1 MENLEKIQEIGTTEK
16 AWIEYAKSID
26 RNNERLYLYTKENVS
41 DAIGHTEGTE
51 VYLNSQDAANIRW
64 NGDKFIASDET
75 GYNGVMF
82 RCVKGVTYTPLKGI
96 RLSFY
101 VFEEKPYLGYNKHPN
116 TYVNNT
122 IDPWTADIDGYMF
135 FQFSTKDAI
144 SVNMGVSGYGVYNDI
159 GEVKENAEKN
169 SEDII
174 IVKNCIND
182 IQTEIGIESKE
193 YHLTSKDAAN
203 IRWNGSY
210 FVESMDDGYNGV
222 AIKCVKGATYTP
234 LNERV
239 TYYVFD
245 YEPKVGE
252 EKRPIEVKQ
261 STLDSWTAE
270 QSGLYLWF
278 NFPTREQ
285 ISVNM
290 SVDGVG
296 IKDGIYSNKIS
307 IGSLLDTQQI
317 TEFSKGNELIR
328 KKKNFKWK
336 EFEKPIITLR
346 CDNLNSDVD
355 LVVKIV
361 NDAGLPIVI
370 AAPANKLTRLVNGII
385 MSDEKIGDTCADV
398 CQFVVKN
405 GGEIVEHSIDT
416 FTSEDYQTSIKPIF
430 IDSKVEFM
438 KIGID
443 IRGASVSNLNPNDD
457 LRNKLAPYLYFYYEY
472 SNGYGQNLPYSYGD
486 NNFSGFNDGSVKT
499 LEQFKPILENAINQK
514 SHKTYIIHSLSSSGI
529 PEEEYRKIVNYVLEK
544 KNAGEI
550 DVMTWAEVYDKYG
563 IFE

>member
-1 MENLEKIQEIGTTEK
+1 MEKIFDI
-16 AWIEYAKSID
+16 AKDSEQKWGVIAQTID
-26 RNNERLYLYTKENVS
+26 RNNERLYLYTQENVS
-41 DAIGHTEGTE
+41 DAVGHMEGTE

-64 NGDKFIASDET
+64 NGDKFIDSDET
-75 GYNGVMF
+75 GYNGVVF

-101 VFEEKPYLGYNKHPN
+101 VFEEKPYLGYNRQPH
-116 TYVNNT
+116 TYVNST
-122 IDPWTADIDGYMF
+122 INPWTADIDGYMF

-159 GEVKENAEKN
+159 GEVKKNAEKN
-169 SEDII
+169 SEDIT

-210 FVESMDDGYNGV
+210 FVESIDDGYNGV

-252 EKRPIEVKQ
+252 KKQPIEIKE

-290 SVDGVG
+290 SVEGSG
-296 IKDGIYSNKIS
+296 IKDGVYSNKIS
-307 IGSLLDTQQI
+307 IGNLLDIQQI
-317 TEFSKGNELIR
+317 TEFSKGHELIR

-336 EFEKPIITLR
+336 EFEKPIITLK
-346 CDNLNSDVD
+346 CDDLNSDVD

-370 AAPANKLTRLVNGII
+370 AAPANKLTGLVNGII

-405 GGEIVEHSIDT
+405 GGEIVAHSIAT

-443 IRGASVSNLNPNDD
+443 IRGAAVSNSNPNDD

-486 NNFSGFNDGSVKT
+486 NNFSGVNDGSVKT
-499 LEQFKPILENAINQK
+499 LEQFKPILENAINKK
-514 SHKTYIIHSLSSSGI
+514 SHKTYTIHSLSSSGI
-529 PEEEYRKIVNYVLEK
+529 TEEEYRKIVNYVLEK

>member
-41 DAIGHTEGTE
+41 DAIGHMEGTE
-51 VYLNSQDAANIRW
+51 VYLNSQ
-64 NGDKFIASDET
+64 
-75 GYNGVMF
+75 
-82 RCVKGVTYTPLKGI
+82 
-96 RLSFY
+96 
-101 VFEEKPYLGYNKHPN
+101 
-116 TYVNNT
+116 
-122 IDPWTADIDGYMF
+122 
-135 FQFSTKDAI
+135 
-144 SVNMGVSGYGVYNDI
+144 
-159 GEVKENAEKN
+159 
-169 SEDII
+169 
-174 IVKNCIND
+174 
-182 IQTEIGIESKE
+182 
-193 YHLTSKDAAN
+193 DAAN

-239 TYYVFD
+239 TYHVFD

-328 KKKNFKWK
+328 K
-336 EFEKPIITLR
+336 
-346 CDNLNSDVD
+346 
-355 LVVKIV
+355 
-361 NDAGLPIVI
+361 
-370 AAPANKLTRLVNGII
+370 
-385 MSDEKIGDTCADV
+385 
-398 CQFVVKN
+398 
-405 GGEIVEHSIDT
+405 
-416 FTSEDYQTSIKPIF
+416 
-430 IDSKVEFM
+430 
-438 KIGID
+438 
-443 IRGASVSNLNPNDD
+443 
-457 LRNKLAPYLYFYYEY
+457 
-472 SNGYGQNLPYSYGD
+472 
-486 NNFSGFNDGSVKT
+486 
-499 LEQFKPILENAINQK
+499 
-514 SHKTYIIHSLSSSGI
+514 
-529 PEEEYRKIVNYVLEK
+529 RKILNG
-544 KNAGEI
+544 KNL
-550 DVMTWAEVYDKYG
+550 KSQ
-563 IFE
+563 

>member
-1 MENLEKIQEIGTTEK
+1 MEKIFDI
-16 AWIEYAKSID
+16 AKDSEQKWGVIAQSID
-26 RNNERLYLYTKENVS
+26 RNNERLYLYTQENVS
-41 DAIGHTEGTE
+41 DAVGHMEGTE

-64 NGDKFIASDET
+64 NGDKFIDSDET
-75 GYNGVMF
+75 GYNGVVF

-101 VFEEKPYLGYNKHPN
+101 VFEEKPYLGYNRQPH
-116 TYVNNT
+116 TYVNST
-122 IDPWTADIDGYMF
+122 INPWTADIDGYMF

-159 GEVKENAEKN
+159 GEVKKNAEKN
-169 SEDII
+169 SEDIT

-210 FVESMDDGYNGV
+210 FVESIDDGYNGV

-252 EKRPIEVKQ
+252 KKQPIEIKE

-290 SVDGVG
+290 SVEGSG
-296 IKDGIYSNKIS
+296 IKDGVYSNKIS
-307 IGSLLDTQQI
+307 IGNLLDIQQI
-317 TEFSKGNELIR
+317 TEFSKGHELIR

-336 EFEKPIITLR
+336 EFEKPIITLK
-346 CDNLNSDVD
+346 CDDLNSDVD

-370 AAPANKLTRLVNGII
+370 AAPANKLTGLVNGII

-405 GGEIVEHSIDT
+405 GGEIVAHSIAT

-443 IRGASVSNLNPNDD
+443 IRGAAVSNSNPNDD

-486 NNFSGFNDGSVKT
+486 NNFSGVNDGSVKT
-499 LEQFKPILENAINQK
+499 LEQFKPILENAINKK
-514 SHKTYIIHSLSSSGI
+514 SHKTYTIHSLSSSGI
-529 PEEEYRKIVNYVLEK
+529 TEEEYRKIVNYVLEK

>member
-1 MENLEKIQEIGTTEK
+1 MEKIFDI
-16 AWIEYAKSID
+16 AKDSEQKWEVIAQAID
-26 RNNERLYLYTKENVS
+26 RNNERLYLYTQENVS
-41 DAIGHTEGTE
+41 DAVGHMEGTE

-64 NGDKFIASDET
+64 NGDKFIDSDET
-75 GYNGVMF
+75 GYNGVVF

-101 VFEEKPYLGYNKHPN
+101 VFEEKPYLGYNRQPH
-116 TYVNNT
+116 TYVNST
-122 IDPWTADIDGYMF
+122 INPWTADIDGYMF

-159 GEVKENAEKN
+159 GEVKKNAEKN
-169 SEDII
+169 SEDIT

-210 FVESMDDGYNGV
+210 FVESIDDGYNGV

-252 EKRPIEVKQ
+252 KKQPIEIKE

-290 SVDGVG
+290 SVEGSG
-296 IKDGIYSNKIS
+296 IKDGVYSNKIS
-307 IGSLLDTQQI
+307 IGNLLDIQQI
-317 TEFSKGNELIR
+317 TEFSKGHELIR

-336 EFEKPIITLR
+336 EFEKPIITLK
-346 CDNLNSDVD
+346 CDDLNSDVD

-370 AAPANKLTRLVNGII
+370 AAPANKLTGLVNGII

-405 GGEIVEHSIDT
+405 GGEIVAHSIAT

-443 IRGASVSNLNPNDD
+443 IRGAAVSNSNPNDD

-486 NNFSGFNDGSVKT
+486 NNFSGVNDGSVKT
-499 LEQFKPILENAINQK
+499 LEQFKPILENAINKK
-514 SHKTYIIHSLSSSGI
+514 SHKTYTIHSLSSSGI
-529 PEEEYRKIVNYVLEK
+529 TEEEYRKIVNYVLEK

>member
-41 DAIGHTEGTE
+41 DAIGHMEGTE
-51 VYLNSQDAANIRW
+51 VYLNSQ
-64 NGDKFIASDET
+64 
-75 GYNGVMF
+75 
-82 RCVKGVTYTPLKGI
+82 
-96 RLSFY
+96 
-101 VFEEKPYLGYNKHPN
+101 
-116 TYVNNT
+116 
-122 IDPWTADIDGYMF
+122 
-135 FQFSTKDAI
+135 
-144 SVNMGVSGYGVYNDI
+144 
-159 GEVKENAEKN
+159 
-169 SEDII
+169 
-174 IVKNCIND
+174 
-182 IQTEIGIESKE
+182 
-193 YHLTSKDAAN
+193 DAAN

-346 CDNLNSDVD
+346 CDDLNSDVD

-385 MSDEKIGDTCADV
+385 MSDEKIGDTCVDV

>member
-1 MENLEKIQEIGTTEK
+1 MEKIFDI
-16 AWIEYAKSID
+16 AKDSEQKWGVIAQAID
-26 RNNERLYLYTKENVS
+26 RNNERLYLYTQENVS
-41 DAIGHTEGTE
+41 DAVGHMEGTE

-64 NGDKFIASDET
+64 NGDKFIDSDET
-75 GYNGVMF
+75 GYNGVVF

-101 VFEEKPYLGYNKHPN
+101 VFEEKPYLGYNRQPH
-116 TYVNNT
+116 TYVNST
-122 IDPWTADIDGYMF
+122 INPWTADIDGYMF

-159 GEVKENAEKN
+159 GEVKKNAEKN
-169 SEDII
+169 SEDIT

-210 FVESMDDGYNGV
+210 FVESIDDGYNGV

-252 EKRPIEVKQ
+252 KKQPIEIKE

-290 SVDGVG
+290 SVEGSG
-296 IKDGIYSNKIS
+296 IKDGVYSNKIS
-307 IGSLLDTQQI
+307 IGNLLDIQQI
-317 TEFSKGNELIR
+317 TEFSKGHELIR

-336 EFEKPIITLR
+336 EFEKPIITLK
-346 CDNLNSDVD
+346 CDDLNSDVD

-370 AAPANKLTRLVNGII
+370 AAPANKLTGLVNGII

-405 GGEIVEHSIDT
+405 GGEIVAHSIAT

-443 IRGASVSNLNPNDD
+443 IRGAAVSNSNPNDD

-486 NNFSGFNDGSVKT
+486 NNFSGVNDGSVKT
-499 LEQFKPILENAINQK
+499 LEQFKPILENAINKK
-514 SHKTYIIHSLSSSGI
+514 SHKTYTIHSLSSSGI
-529 PEEEYRKIVNYVLEK
+529 TEEEYRKIVNYVLEK

>member
-64 NGDKFIASDET
+64 NGDKFIAPDET

-346 CDNLNSDVD
+346 CDDLNSDVD

-472 SNGYGQNLPYSYGD
+472 SNGYGQNLPYSCGD